1 VALNVCLDG
10 EDACGHSTACTMV
23 SVWRLGQERMLDVYR
38 QAKLSEL
45 AFKPADDG
53 QIGLVQLTLQA
64 AARPPTV

>member
-1 VALNVCLDG
+1 
-10 EDACGHSTACTMV
+10 MV

-53 QIGLVQLTLQA
+53 QIGLVQLAVQA
-64 AARPPTV
+64 AARTPSV